1 MRPRVISDQG
11 NRSAFFKCR
20 RDVECWSSCS
30 VEDVLAKRPRE
41 ACSAINVHLKELWA
55 HIFSETL
62 WCTKVYSH
70 RDMYILLPI
79 WIYLFFSFCPSEKI
93 PIPIN
98 LSFSQIC
105 RFGFLCSFSNS
116 SLILCSLIVEVS
128 CVTLLMNLYFADKWK
143 CRVGFCVLLLFFVC
157 FFLCAFLFLF
167 FSQHWNSWIAFLFS
181 WDKHPWCSGE
191 QRMI

>member
-55 HIFSETL
+55 HILVKHSGAPKYIVTEICIFFFPSGFIYFS
-62 WCTKVYSH
+62 VSV
-70 RDMYILLPI
+70 LLRR
-79 WIYLFFSFCPSEKI
+79 YQY
-93 PIPIN
+93 

-105 RFGFLCSFSNS
+105 RFGFLCSFSKS

-157 FFLCAFLFLF
+157 FFLCAFFVLVFFPTLKQLDCLSVFL
-167 FSQHWNSWIAFLFS
+167 
-181 WDKHPWCSGE
+181 G
-191 QRMI
+191 

>member
-55 HIFSETL
+55 HILVKHSGAPKYIVTEICIFFFPSGFIYFS
-62 WCTKVYSH
+62 VSV
-70 RDMYILLPI
+70 LLRRYQYPLT
-79 WIYLFFSFCPSEKI
+79 YPSVKFVGLGFFVL
-93 PIPIN
+93 
-98 LSFSQIC
+98 LSK
-105 RFGFLCSFSNS
+105 S

-157 FFLCAFLFLF
+157 FFLCAFFVFVFFPTLKQLDCLSVFL
-167 FSQHWNSWIAFLFS
+167 
-181 WDKHPWCSGE
+181 G
-191 QRMI
+191 

>member
-1 MRPRVISDQG
+1 LLC
-11 NRSAFFKCR
+11 N
-20 RDVECWSSCS
+20 
-30 VEDVLAKRPRE
+30 KRALERIV
-41 ACSAINVHLKELWA
+41 STY
-55 HIFSETL
+55 FSETL

-105 RFGFLCSFSNS
+105 RFGFLCSFSKS
-116 SLILCSLIVEVS
+116 SLILCSLTVEVN
-128 CVTLLMNLYFADKWK
+128 CVTLLMKLYFADKWK

-157 FFLCAFLFLF
+157 FFLCAFFVLVFFPTLKQLDCLSVFL
-167 FSQHWNSWIAFLFS
+167 
-181 WDKHPWCSGE
+181 G
-191 QRMI
+191 